1 MGKEAGGPHG
11 TVNARRP
18 RASPAASV
26 FLPFAKTRPPHQDC
40 RGARLAGGGGP
51 SRRVRGGEGLG
62 TSSLRDRPVGRARPL
77 GGQRAPSNPEEMKA
91 TVVAGE
97 GAGEGQAPHAVT
109 SVGSAPRLLL
119 RGLSLS
125 DKLGAEA
132 AERRAPNPS
141 RETAR
146 DSGSDPGNAAGRCE
160 GARTRGCDRDG
171 GPGTRVPAGSS
182 SPSLL
187 LESCLVLS
195 SCRAFLIEG
204 KHGEALTQRSELGTP
219 PRSRGRPGA
228 WP

>member
-62 TSSLRDRPVGRARPL
+62 TSGLRDRPVGRARPL

-97 GAGEGQAPHAVT
+97 GAGGGQAPHAVT
-109 SVGSAPRLLL
+109 SMGSGPSCCSEACHLAISWEPRPRNDGPQTRRGKLHEILVLTPATLPADARGLGRGAATGAGGRGRGTQGGPRL
-119 RGLSLS
+119 
-125 DKLGAEA
+125 
-132 AERRAPNPS
+132 PPS
-141 RETAR
+141 CW
-146 DSGSDPGNAAGRCE
+146 SPVSCFP
-160 GARTRGCDRDG
+160 
-171 GPGTRVPAGSS
+171 PA
-182 SPSLL
+182 
-187 LESCLVLS
+187 VH
-195 SCRAFLIEG
+195 F
-204 KHGEALTQRSELGTP
+204 
-219 PRSRGRPGA
+219 
-228 WP
+228 